1 MSLYNKINKT
11 TKAVDDSVDD
21 SILDS
26 VHNSVNNKL
35 KSYEFK

>member
-1 MSLYNKINKT
+1 MNLNNKT
-11 TKAVDDSVDD
+11 YNTVSYLVNSSVHN
-21 SILDS
+21 S